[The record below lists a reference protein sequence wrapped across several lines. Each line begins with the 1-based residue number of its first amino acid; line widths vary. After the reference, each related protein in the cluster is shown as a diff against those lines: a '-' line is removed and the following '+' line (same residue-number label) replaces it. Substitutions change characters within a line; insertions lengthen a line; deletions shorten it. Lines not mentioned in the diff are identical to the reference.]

1 MRKVYLE
8 GTLGQEF
15 GTGFSV
21 SGRTPTDVLRCLEAN
36 FGDPF
41 RKYLIKAHEDNVGFI
56 IEVAGKDISLEE
68 MLMPAAE
75 GDLIIT
81 PVPAGSKSGGAKILA
96 AIAITIATA
105 GAYGAFAT
113 VHTATASG
121 ALGTGLVASSGSMA
135 GIGAGLAAAAATP
148 VGLIALSVAVNLA
161 LSGINQMMMP
171 DPSSDSDQNSSYLFN
186 GAEQNIV
193 EGDPVP
199 VLYGR
204 LRVPGQPI
212 AFEVVAGSRV
222 LGSTGVVSSI
232 SLDTAVDV
240 IDDDAAATYITST
253 GETAPVI
260 INSGGGTS
268 GGSSSGGTPKGG
280 SGLNQV

>member
-96 AIAITIATA
+96 AIALTVITA
-105 GAYGAFAT
+105 GVGAAVGYGNLAMN
-113 VHTATASG
+113 VSQMG
-121 ALGTGLVASSGSMA
+121 AMEMFS
-135 GIGAGLAAAAATP
+135 AGLAYATSTTA
-148 VGLIALSVAVNLA
+148 GLVALSVAVNLA
-161 LSGINQMMMP
+161 MTGINQMMMP

-222 LGSTGVVSSI
+222 LGATGVVSSI

-268 GGSSSGGTPKGG
+268 GGSSSAGTPEGS